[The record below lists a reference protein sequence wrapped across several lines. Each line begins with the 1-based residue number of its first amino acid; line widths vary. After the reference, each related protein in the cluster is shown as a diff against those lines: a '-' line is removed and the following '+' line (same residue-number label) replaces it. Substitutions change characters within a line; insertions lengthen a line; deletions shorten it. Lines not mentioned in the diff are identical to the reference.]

1 MGKLRQDDSGGRGRW
16 GVGEGEWGWQQDVV
30 NLCALLGRLPVF
42 TLLPDN
48 DGCGHLQEVE
58 KTTSC
63 KSFHLQA
70 LLASSL
76 WGDCFVFIIS
86 ACLKIDLGHGIF
98 WMTPTCFIINCLH
111 GIQWPCYLWDGGG
124 GEGETGDSNRPSLLS
139 GSLPRYQIP
148 GSLPRYL
155 LSSGGLAKSLLEQ
168 KQEEWCVLRNPSS
181 LVACAKENPSRRF
194 FPQDACPIPASIT
207 YLKKE
212 RGIWIFLPKS
222 NNRYRSCSPKQEAVC
237 GLYLCV
243 HIFFI
248 MARDVLFRTIFVILI
263 GSHSTSSFVP

>member
-76 WGDCFVFIIS
+76 WGDCFALFTS
-86 ACLKIDLGHGIF
+86 ACPKIDSGHWIF

-111 GIQWPCYLWDGGG
+111 MASNDRVIFEMVVEEKERLATA
-124 GEGETGDSNRPSLLS
+124 TGLPS
-139 GSLPRYQIP
+139 Y
-148 GSLPRYL
+148 
-155 LSSGGLAKSLLEQ
+155 
-168 KQEEWCVLRNPSS
+168 
-181 LVACAKENPSRRF
+181 KE
-194 FPQDACPIPASIT
+194 ACP
-207 YLKKE
+207 
-212 RGIWIFLPKS
+212 
-222 NNRYRSCSPKQEAVC
+222 
-237 GLYLCV
+237 
-243 HIFFI
+243 
-248 MARDVLFRTIFVILI
+248 D
-263 GSHSTSSFVP
+263 TS